1 MELGLILGL
10 KPGKTWKTAEFRRFS
25 RFFKVKFCIFAVFQ
39 AFPGF
44 PGHLATLI
52 IHSLNLDEMYSMALF
67 WRELNKNC
75 YLKVNTL
82 ILVYP
87 LYWISDQYFPS
98 KTVSYD
104 HMKIMDNK

>member
-44 PGHLATLI
+44 PGFPGHLATLSI
-52 IHSLNLDEMYSMALF
+52 SDRLIFLLF
-67 WRELNKNC
+67 HVDKLCQTYLMLRMTFIELSIKPVPF
-75 YLKVNTL
+75 LTL
-82 ILVYP
+82 IDKY
-87 LYWISDQYFPS
+87 
-98 KTVSYD
+98 
-104 HMKIMDNK
+104 N